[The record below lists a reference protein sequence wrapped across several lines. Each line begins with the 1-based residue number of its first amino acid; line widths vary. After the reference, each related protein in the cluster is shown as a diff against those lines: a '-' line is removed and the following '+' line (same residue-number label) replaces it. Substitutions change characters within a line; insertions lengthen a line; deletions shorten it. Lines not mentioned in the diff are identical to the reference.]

1 MGVVA
6 ASSVVT
12 VLIATTRHPKKGL
25 RIGQGRETAFFPGL
39 PRESTAL
46 RPRQNPGNQ
55 KHSQLPFAPWLPR
68 AAGTGQPTAVW
79 LEGSGKRGFRGR
91 SRVLLSLQVPPL
103 WRASKEQET

>member
-25 RIGQGRETAFFPGL
+25 RIGQGREIAFFPGL

-46 RPRQNPGNQ
+46 KPRQNPGNQ
-55 KHSQLPFAPWLPR
+55 KYSQLPFAPWLPR
-68 AAGTGQPTAVW
+68 AAAGKPTAGW
-79 LEGSGKRGFRGR
+79 LEGSGAGGAGH
-91 SRVLLSLQVPPL
+91 SQVVLSLQVPPL
-103 WRASKEQET
+103 WRAPKEQET

>member
-25 RIGQGRETAFFPGL
+25 RIGQGREIAFFPGL

-46 RPRQNPGNQ
+46 KPRQNPGNQ
-55 KHSQLPFAPWLPR
+55 KYSQLPFAPWLHR
-68 AAGTGQPTAVW
+68 AAAGNPTAGW
-79 LEGSGKRGFRGR
+79 LEGSGAGGGEGTVKSFCHFKSLLFGEPPR
-91 SRVLLSLQVPPL
+91 SRKPN
-103 WRASKEQET
+103 